1 MASGAAI
8 ATPIWARKIVAKRYA
23 LNEQYESCLMDVVNT
38 ACMIPQ
44 KRAPHLTRG
53 GNRFSDKDHAQRK
66 ENTPCRFES
75 AAVIYSLA
83 P

>member
-8 ATPIWARKIVAKRYA
+8 AAPIWARKIVAKRYA

-44 KRAPHLTRG
+44 KHASHLMRVETGSRTRVMPNEKKILRAVL
-53 GNRFSDKDHAQRK
+53 NRPRS
-66 ENTPCRFES
+66 S
-75 AAVIYSLA
+75 IL
-83 P
+83 

>member
-8 ATPIWARKIVAKRYA
+8 AAPIWARKIAATRHA
-23 LNEQYESCLMDVVNT
+23 LNEQYESCLMDVVNA
-38 ACMIPQ
+38 ACMIP
-44 KRAPHLTRG
+44 KKPVPHLMRD

-66 ENTPCRFES
+66 ENTLCGFES
-75 AAVIYSLA
+75 AAFIYSLA